1 MGELLSR
8 LPITFGRPWWLVGLV
23 LLVPVVWVGLRGL
36 SGLGAVRRAG
46 TVGLR
51 AVVVVLLVLALADA
65 RGVRR
70 NEALT
75 VMFLLDV
82 SESVPGEW
90 QSASLDFVN
99 RAVERYRR
107 KVPGDWAG
115 VIAFGWEPRVEVPP
129 MPDPPPLARIENR
142 IEGDATDLAAA
153 LKLALATFP
162 EETARRI
169 VVVSDGNENRGR
181 ALEQALVAAGLK
193 VQIDVVPIEYRY
205 DDEVLVEKV
214 AVPPDAK
221 QGDTVEV
228 SVVLRAAAP
237 TRGTLQVYQ
246 RVGGRTVPVQSE
258 PVPVGLERGVNVRT
272 LRQRIDEANF
282 YTFTAEFVPEAGSG
296 DQRRLNNAA
305 DGFVYA
311 RGSAHVLLIE
321 GSRGEHEELVQA
333 LRSKQMQVTTLT
345 APTVTSTGIES
356 GDPLPSELAELQPY
370 DAVILANVPR
380 DSFTDAQIQMLE
392 TNCHDLGAGLIMIGG
407 PNSFGAGKWVRTP
420 VEQALPVEMEI
431 KDQKIVGKSAVVM
444 VMHAS
449 EIPEGNYWQKVVCQ
463 QALKTLSPYDMAGVL
478 YWQGQEAWLFT
489 LQNIGERMASMLR
502 AIDRMIPGDMPD
514 ADPSLQ
520 MGLGALR
527 RSDAMTKHFIVIS
540 DGDPTPPTPQTI
552 AQLRSNKITVT
563 SVLVAAHGGD
573 VMGASWMQNLAQQTG
588 GRFYNVQNPK
598 ALPRIYQKEA
608 RLISRPLIYERE
620 APWRL
625 TVNTP
630 DADSELISGLSAESL
645 PAVSGIVLTSRKEN
659 PLVKTP
665 LASPQPGG
673 QFNPVLAHW
682 TYGLGRA
689 VAFTSDAGRK
699 WATAWPTWEGYTA
712 FWWQVVRWALRP
724 LDDRE
729 LTLSLRREN
738 GTIKVVV
745 DALDQEDQFVN
756 YLQFQGV
763 VVRPELDGEGRPRKQ
778 VIPIVQTA
786 PGRYEG
792 VIEGVEA
799 RGNYFVSLGYVGADG
814 KTGLISG
821 GVSVPYSE
829 EYRELRS
836 NAAALEDLAR
846 ATGGRVH
853 RWVARADGRGVDLE
867 RTLDGADVFRR
878 DPGMVQPQAAK
889 ALWPLLLFWAS
900 LLFLGDVAIRRLAPD
915 VRRWARALADGWT
928 RLRGAE
934 VPERVEY
941 MEKLRG
947 SKAAARAELERARAA
962 VRFEPPVIEG
972 GPEAEGREGQLE
984 GRRSRAMESLEAAE
998 SPRAGWKRPPT
1009 APPPAALEPSAGESY
1024 TERLR
1029 QAKQRAWRERGRG
1042 DSDAE
1047 QG

>member
-1 MGELLSR
+1 MGGFLSN
-8 LPITFGRPWWLVGLV
+8 LPITFGRPWWLLGL
-23 LLVPVVWVGLRGL
+23 LLIAPLAWMGLRGL
-36 SGLGAVRRAG
+36 SGLGGFRRVLSIAA
-46 TVGLR
+46 R
-51 AVVVVLLVLALADA
+51 SAVVALLVLALADA

-70 NEALT
+70 NESLT
-75 VMFLLDV
+75 TLFLIDA
-82 SESVPGEW
+82 SESVPNEW
-90 QSASLDFVN
+90 QSAMFDFVN
-99 RAVERYRR
+99 GSVARHRR
-107 KVPGDWAG
+107 KVPGDLAG
-115 VIAFGWEPRVEVPP
+115 VIAFGREPRVEVPP
-129 MPDPPPLARIENR
+129 VPEPPPMVRIENR
-142 IEGDATDLAAA
+142 IAGDATDLASA

-169 VVVSDGNENRGR
+169 VVLSDGNENRGR
-181 ALEQALVAAGLK
+181 ALEQALAAAGLK

-228 SVVLRAAAP
+228 SVVLRAASPA
-237 TRGTLQVYQ
+237 RGTLQVFQ
-246 RVGGRTVPVQSE
+246 RAGGTTAPVRSE
-258 PVPVGLERGVNVRT
+258 PVPIELDRGVNVRT
-272 LRQRIDEANF
+272 LKQRIEEPNF

-296 DQRRLNNAA
+296 DRRRINNAA

-311 RGSAHVLLIE
+311 RGTAHVLLIE
-321 GSRGEHEELVQA
+321 GSRGEHEELAQA

-356 GDPLPSELAELQPY
+356 GDQLPTDLAELQQY

-407 PNSFGAGKWVRTP
+407 PNAFGAGKWVRTP
-420 VEQALPVEMEI
+420 VEKALPVDMEI
-431 KDQKIVGKSAVVM
+431 KDQKIVGKSALVM

-478 YWQGQEAWLFT
+478 HWQGQEAWLFT
-489 LQNIGERMASMLR
+489 LQTIGERMPSMLR
-502 AIDRMIPGDMPD
+502 AIDRMTPGDMPD
-514 ADPSLQ
+514 SDPSLQ
-520 MGLGALR
+520 MGLGSLR

-552 AQLRSNKITVT
+552 AQLKANKITVT

-573 VMGASWMQNLAQQTG
+573 LMGPSWMQNIAQQTG

-608 RLISRPLIYERE
+608 RLISRPLIFERE

-625 TVNTP
+625 ALNTP
-630 DADSELISGLSAESL
+630 DADSELIAGL
-645 PAVSGIVLTSRKEN
+645 PAEALPGVTGIVLASRKEN

-665 LASPQPGG
+665 LASPQPAG

-699 WATAWPTWEGYTA
+699 WTTAWPTWEGYTA

-724 LDDRE
+724 VDDRN
-729 LTLSLRREN
+729 LTLSLRREG

-745 DALDQEDQFVN
+745 DALDKDEQFVN
-756 YLQFQGV
+756 FLQFQGAAV
-763 VVRPELDGEGRPRKQ
+763 TPELDAEGEPKKLG
-778 VIPIVQTA
+778 IPMVQTA

-799 RGNYFVSLGYVGADG
+799 RGNYFISLGYVGADG

-846 ATGGRVH
+846 ATGGKVH
-853 RWVARADGRGVDLE
+853 AWAMRPDGRGVDIP
-867 RTLDGADVFRR
+867 RTLDAADVFRR
-878 DPGMVQPQAAK
+878 EPGMAPPRAAK
-889 ALWPLLLFWAS
+889 PLWPPLLFWAS
-900 LLFLGDVAIRRLAPD
+900 VLFLGDVAVRRLAPD
-915 VRRWARALADGWT
+915 LGRWRRGLADAWT
-928 RLRGAE
+928 RLRGE
-934 VPERVEY
+934 DVPERVEY

-947 SKAAARAELERARAA
+947 GKAAARQELERARAA
-962 VRFEPPVIEG
+962 VRFEPPRPDG
-972 GPEAEGREGQLE
+972 GTGPTPEPGPPPE
-984 GRRSRAMESLEAAE
+984 GRRARAAAPAP
-998 SPRAGWKRPPT
+998 PRPEPARP
-1009 APPPAALEPSAGESY
+1009 ASPPAAAGEESY

-1029 QAKQRAWRERGRG
+1029 RAKKQVWEERQGEGR
-1042 DSDAE
+1042 
-1047 QG
+1047 